1 MTDDTTKRRTPE
13 TAETE
18 PPPPPTKAEEA
29 AAVLDMVRSGPT
41 IRFADTD
48 AIDEYPAEA
57 DEICDMLER
66 VLGIR
71 VGFLSD
77 RSSFTDFVPRGEET
91 PYDAYFARLSEDL
104 GVTIRRGD
112 SIVDVCKRLRSLR

>member
-41 IRFADTD
+41 IRFAETE
-48 AIDEYPAEA
+48 AIEEYQSEA
-57 DEICDMLER
+57 DEICDALER
-66 VLGIR
+66 LLGIR

-77 RSSFTDFVPRGEET
+77 MSSFGDFQPRDESD
-91 PYDAYFARLSEDL
+91 DAYFARISEAL
-104 GVTIRRGD
+104 GVAVQHGD
-112 SIVDVCKRLRSLR
+112 SIVAVCKRLRRGW